1 MCVVSL
7 CVTGQYVCIR
17 GITIVSY
24 RGGSSIVY
32 PHGNRMYS
40 PWVWQVI
47 RNSLLPLRPLV

>member
-17 GITIVSY
+17 GITIVTN